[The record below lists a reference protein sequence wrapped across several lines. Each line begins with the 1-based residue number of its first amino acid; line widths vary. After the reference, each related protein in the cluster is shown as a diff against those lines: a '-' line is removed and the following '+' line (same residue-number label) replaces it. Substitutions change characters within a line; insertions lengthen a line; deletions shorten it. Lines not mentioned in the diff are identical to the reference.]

1 MTAKELQK
9 AQNEISDA
17 IYAHAKSLGFDENV
31 IKPITDGVSD
41 IGGYLKSN
49 PKVMW
54 VLKEPNGQKEDGSLE
69 YGDWSIAKQGFK
81 DLDAVAKVN
90 TWQPMIYVMYG
101 YLHGLYYDD
110 MNYIRDDHNMAK
122 VMRQIAYLNAS
133 KMPGYNR
140 SYTKDIEHY
149 YHQWKPILDRQLDL
163 YAPDVIIF
171 GNTFAHFKKD
181 FEEKG
186 LEKKYTF
193 PGWIDIYKSNNCL
206 LFDAYHPSRKGK
218 EYVDTL
224 IEALNKY
231 YPIKNKR

>member
-17 IYAHAKSLGFDENV
+17 IYAHAVDLGYDNNV
-31 IKPITDGVSD
+31 VEPITDGVYD
-41 IGGYLKSN
+41 IEEFLKSS

-54 VLKEPNGQKEDGSLE
+54 ILKEPNGQKEDGSLE
-69 YGDWSIAKQGFK
+69 EGGWSFTEEGFK
-81 DLDAVAKVN
+81 DLEAVAKVN
-90 TWQPMIYVMYG
+90 SWKPLIYIMYG
-101 YLHGLYYDD
+101 YLNGYYYDD
-110 MNYIRDDHNMAK
+110 MNDVREYPNMAK
-122 VMRQIAYLNAS
+122 VMRQIAYLNVS
-133 KMPGYNR
+133 KMPGYNK
-140 SYTKDIEHY
+140 SYANDIEHY

-186 LEKKYTF
+186 LEKKYTY
-193 PGWIDIYKSNNCL
+193 PGWIDIYKSNDCL